1 MKRLI
6 VTVLVIAFC
15 QTAWAGGWPK
25 EKGKGY
31 YKLGYSFING
41 RHFFD
46 DQGNKL
52 ALERSLGFY
61 TTSFYGEYGLTNR
74 LTVIAYL
81 PFATTAKLEDVSGST
96 GGSLTTIGDTNLGF
110 RYGLITGKPNVLSA
124 SVMLGLPFGQ
134 TSDDTSGGVESLQTG
149 DGEFNQLV
157 KLESGHS
164 LGNGFYASSF
174 LGFNFR
180 SKGFSEE
187 IRFGGEVGHVSD
199 QLIGILKFQ
208 SISSLK
214 NGDNTAE
221 ANADFFNNNMELFS
235 VAPEVAVRFSERFG
249 MSINYTVYLSG
260 KKTLASPNTTIG
272 VYLDL

>member
-1 MKRLI
+1 MKKL
-6 VTVLVIAFC
+6 AFSIC
-15 QTAWAGGWPK
+15 LLFSITCLAGGWPK

-46 DQGNKL
+46 DQGNKV

-61 TTSFYGEYGLTNR
+61 NTSFYGEYGLTDR
-74 LTVIAYL
+74 LTVIAYV
-81 PFATTAKLEDVSGST
+81 PFATTAKLEDVSGSP

-149 DGEFNQLV
+149 DGEFNQLI

-164 LGNGFYASSF
+164 LGNGFYTSSF

-214 NGDNTAE
+214 NGDNTTE

-249 MSINYTVYLSG
+249 LSINYTVYLSG